1 MQLITL
7 ASYVLFAASLSLAV
21 KDLEQR
27 RNAASVQV
35 KDLREV
41 EATLPMEKPAEVY
54 GVSISF

>member
-27 RNAASVQV
+27 RNAASVPV

-41 EATLPMEKPAEVY
+41 EATLQWKSLQKYMV
-54 GVSISF
+54 